1 MEKISK
7 NDQFD
12 TLFFLYSYLNI
23 CIKYGTKDFYIT
35 QTEDEEVLRA
45 RELRAACFLNLAK
58 YQEAEN
64 EAAKILFWNPSN
76 GKALFLYGEAL
87 YLQCK
92 VSNHINRKKVTF
104 FFTLFVQFERA
115 LMIFQR
121 GFRLRAELYSKSF
134 HNGIVKTT
142 NVILNTIQTLNFCG
156 HETNPKKM
164 IPNGKERKKVS

>member
-12 TLFFLYSYLNI
+12 TLFLLYSYLNI

-35 QTEDEEVLRA
+35 QKEDEEVLRA
-45 RELRAACFLNLAK
+45 RELRAACFLNMAK

-92 VSNHINRKKVTF
+92 VSNHINRCSEKG
-104 FFTLFVQFERA
+104 L
-115 LMIFQR
+115 IFQTFCTVR
-121 GFRLRAELYSKSF
+121 KSIDDF
-134 HNGIVKTT
+134 STWISTPSW
-142 NVILNTIQTLNFCG
+142 TLLQKF
-156 HETNPKKM
+156 
-164 IPNGKERKKVS
+164 S